1 MRADPNSSDTGHVM
15 RAGRRVVWIVGAVLL
30 SLGLSLAAGEWA
42 LRVLRRH
49 VEASDCLDDGL
60 VAYDE
65 RLGWV
70 LAPDWQGR
78 HRHYDF
84 DAAYSTNGYGFRGP
98 FPEAQEGTTS
108 AGLYVVLGDSFTF
121 GLGVNDEE
129 TFVSRLN
136 QGAQGDRRYLNLGVV
151 GFSTD
156 QECLLLE
163 ERAIMFRP
171 GVVVVVVY
179 LANDLLDNTLAFP
192 VQAEHAKPY
201 FEQTTEG
208 LILRQVPVPAST
220 KPPELRGQTL
230 GTMILGHSGGD
241 IGRVVRA
248 WLNGLE
254 WVRRTG
260 MARLGSGLAVD
271 FTPRVQPQIDL
282 FSSIVSQMERV
293 CASHKATL
301 VLALLPGRSFI
312 EQPSGLSARYQEH
325 LRRQIVAEPG
335 TPGVAVIDLAGLMLD
350 RYSREEGR
358 WYYPNEGHLTPLG
371 HQVIADLLASALP
384 EAQ

>member
-1 MRADPNSSDTGHVM
+1 MRADPNSSDTQHAT
-15 RAGRRVVWIVGAVLL
+15 RPGRRVVWIVGAVLL

-49 VEASDCLDDGL
+49 VEASDRLDDGL
-60 VAYDE
+60 VAYDK

-78 HRHYDF
+78 HHHYDF

-108 AGLYVVLGDSFTF
+108 AGLYAVLGDSFTF

-136 QGAQGDRRYLNLGVV
+136 QGAQGDRRYLNLSVV

-163 ERAIMFRP
+163 ERAVMFRP

-230 GTMILGHSGGD
+230 GTMILGQNGGD
-241 IGRVVRA
+241 VGRVRT

-254 WVRRTG
+254 WVRRMG
-260 MARLGSGLAVD
+260 MTRLGAGLAID
-271 FTPRVQPQIDL
+271 FAPRVQPQIDL
-282 FSSIVSQMERV
+282 FRSIVSRMERV
-293 CASHKATL
+293 CASHNATL
-301 VLALLPGRSFI
+301 VLSLLPGRSFI
-312 EQPSGLSARYQEH
+312 EHPGGLSARYQDY

-335 TPGVAVIDLAGLMLD
+335 AAGVQVIDLASLMLD
-350 RYSREEGR
+350 RHGREGGR

-371 HQVIADLLASALP
+371 NQVVADLLASTLP